1 MSTKEM
7 QKLSSFPSMFNDF
20 FRPWSDFPGGSVWNK
35 MQNLPAANVVEL
47 ADRFKISLAAPGLT
61 KDDFNIDVDSHT
73 LTVSS
78 EKEEK
83 KESAEENFTRKEY
96 NYSSFSRSF
105 NLPEDVQAEK
115 ISARYINGVLELDL
129 PKKETASKAL
139 SSRKITIN

>member
-1 MSTKEM
+1 M
-7 QKLSSFPSMFNDF
+7 LNDF

-61 KDDFNIDVDSHT
+61 KDDFNIDVDTHT

-129 PKKETASKAL
+129 PKKETASKVL
-139 SSRKITIN
+139 NSRKVTVN